1 MSADSPSIRIVIV
14 EDHPLYRR
22 GLRTMIA
29 NVPEFT
35 LAGEA
40 ADGLTAVGTV
50 IEARPDVVLMDL
62 QLPGQGG
69 IAAIREI
76 IAAIPTIRIL
86 VITLYEDEDSVFAA
100 LRAGARGYIL
110 KDSDEEDMVRAIR
123 AIAAGESLFSPTVA
137 SRLLA
142 SFANVRPV
150 APSPFPTLTERE
162 RDILHLMAQGR
173 SNAAIAEELFL
184 SVKTV
189 ANNVSNIFGKLQVA
203 DRSEAIVRA
212 RDAGFGVSEV
222 RR

>member
-1 MSADSPSIRIVIV
+1 MSADAASIRIVIV
-14 EDHPLYRR
+14 EDHPLYRK

-29 NVPEFT
+29 NVPQFT

-40 ADGLTAVGTV
+40 ADGLTAVDVVLET
-50 IEARPDVVLMDL
+50 RPDVVLMDL

-69 IAAIREI
+69 IAAIRDI
-76 IAAIPTIRIL
+76 IAAIPAVRIL
-86 VITLYEDEDSVFAA
+86 VITLYEDDDSVFAA

-110 KDSDEEDMVRAIR
+110 KDSDEDDMVRAIR

-142 SFANVRPV
+142 SFARVRPV
-150 APSPFPTLTERE
+150 SPSPFPTLTERE

-173 SNAAIAEELFL
+173 SNKAIADELYL

-189 ANNVSNIFGKLQVA
+189 ANNVSTIFGKLQVA

-212 RDAGFGVSEV
+212 REAGIGA
-222 RR
+222 

>member
-1 MSADSPSIRIVIV
+1 MSGDTTPIRIVIV
-14 EDHPLYRR
+14 EDHPLYRK
-22 GLRTMIA
+22 GLRTMID
-29 NVPEFT
+29 NVPRFT

-40 ADGLTAVGTV
+40 ADGLTAVELVLET
-50 IEARPDVVLMDL
+50 RPDVVLMDL

-76 IAAIPTIRIL
+76 SVAIPEVRIL
-86 VITLYEDEDSVFAA
+86 VITLYEDDDSVFAA

-110 KDSDEEDMVRAIR
+110 KDSDEDDMVRAIR

-142 SFANVRPV
+142 SFTHVRPM

-173 SNAAIAEELFL
+173 SNTAIADELYL

-189 ANNVSNIFGKLQVA
+189 ANNVSNIFGKLRVA

-212 RDAGFGVSEV
+212 REAGLGA
-222 RR
+222 

>member
-1 MSADSPSIRIVIV
+1 MSGDTTPIRIVIV
-14 EDHPLYRR
+14 EDHPLYRK
-22 GLRTMIA
+22 GLRTMID
-29 NVPEFT
+29 NVPRFT

-40 ADGLTAVGTV
+40 ADGLTAVELVLET
-50 IEARPDVVLMDL
+50 RPDVVLMDL

-76 IAAIPTIRIL
+76 TAAIPELRIL
-86 VITLYEDEDSVFAA
+86 VITLYEDDDSVFAA

-110 KDSDEEDMVRAIR
+110 KDTDEDDMVRAIR
-123 AIAAGESLFSPTVA
+123 AIAVGESLFSPPVA

-142 SFANVRPV
+142 SFAQVRPV
-150 APSPFPTLTERE
+150 APSPFPALTERE

-173 SNAAIAEELFL
+173 SNTAIADELYL

-189 ANNVSNIFGKLQVA
+189 ANNVSNIFGKLRVA

-212 RDAGFGVSEV
+212 REAGLGA
-222 RR
+222 

>member
-1 MSADSPSIRIVIV
+1 MSADAASIRIVIV

-29 NVPEFT
+29 NVPQFT

-40 ADGLTAVGTV
+40 ADGLTAVETV
-50 IEARPDVVLMDL
+50 LETRPDV
-62 QLPGQGG
+62 GQGG

-76 IAAIPTIRIL
+76 IAAIPTVRIL

-123 AIAAGESLFSPTVA
+123 AVAAGESLFSPTVA

-142 SFANVRPV
+142 SFAQVRP
-150 APSPFPTLTERE
+150 AASSPFPTLTERE
-162 RDILHLMAQGR
+162 RDILFLMAQGR
-173 SNAAIAEELFL
+173 SNSAIADELFL

-212 RDAGFGVSEV
+212 REAGMGGE
-222 RR
+222 RK